1 MISQRK
7 KLLFSAIKIFLFF
20 IIFFFLLAI
29 RAYWDSYR
37 FYKIGL
43 IKENENILESIRYYG
58 SSIKSFPL
66 NSKYKELSEK
76 RLKLILQKTKDERVK
91 MMIEDELRN

>member
-1 MISQRK
+1 MRSLQK
-7 KLLFSAIKIFLFF
+7 KILSSVIKILLFF
-20 IIFFFLLAI
+20 IVFFLLLAI

-37 FYKIGL
+37 FYKNGL
-43 IKENENILESIRYYG
+43 AKENENLLESIRYYG

-91 MMIEDELRN
+91 MMIEDELSN